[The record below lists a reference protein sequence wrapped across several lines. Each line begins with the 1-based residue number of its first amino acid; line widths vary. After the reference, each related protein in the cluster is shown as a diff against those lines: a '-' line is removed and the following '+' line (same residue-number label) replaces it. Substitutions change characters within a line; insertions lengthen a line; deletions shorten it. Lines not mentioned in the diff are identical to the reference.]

1 MGSRVV
7 GLIKYARSEG
17 LGVQLMVSGTGRK
30 TMAAAGVLVA
40 IAGGAVIAR
49 ADDPSARAAQAEGGL
64 SASPV
69 LIERATQVGAANTM
83 TIANRSNGALDVTV
97 NARPWTQSSS
107 GLVSPKRSATLAGVE
122 VSEKA
127 FTLAAGK
134 SKDVTVTQ
142 KSAPAGGSLYGAV
155 EIVGLPTDIAKRK
168 GVVAGYRILGSLR
181 FNSPTPVYSL
191 KLGATKVAGTG
202 SKKTLTLAVRNAG
215 NTITPVTGSVRL
227 KGPTGTKNLSV
238 KATRI
243 LPGKSI
249 ALGLASGNSLG
260 AGSYTATVTLTQAK
274 QKTTITKKITVRR

>member
-1 MGSRVV
+1 
-7 GLIKYARSEG
+7 
-17 LGVQLMVSGTGRK
+17 MVSRTGRK
-30 TMAAAGVLVA
+30 TIAAAGVLAA
-40 IAGGAVIAR
+40 IAGGTVIAR
-49 ADDPSARAAQAEGGL
+49 ADDPGARAAQAEGGL

-69 LIERATQVGAANTM
+69 LIERATQVGGANTI
-83 TIANRSNGALDVTV
+83 TIANRSKGTLNVTV

-127 FTLAAGK
+127 FTLASGK
-134 SKDVTVTQ
+134 TKDVAVTQ
-142 KSAPAGGSLYGAV
+142 KSAPAGGYLYGAV
-155 EIVGLPTDIAKRK
+155 EIVGLPSDIAKRK

-191 KLGATKVAGTG
+191 KLGAAKVAGTG
-202 SKKTLTLAVRNAG
+202 TKKTLTLAVRNAG

-243 LPGKSI
+243 LPGKNI
-249 ALGLASGNSLG
+249 ALGLASGNSLA

>member
-1 MGSRVV
+1 M
-7 GLIKYARSEG
+7 IKYARSEG
-17 LGVQLMVSGTGRK
+17 LGVQLMVSRTGRR
-30 TMAAAGVLVA
+30 TIAAAGVLAA

-49 ADDPSARAAQAEGGL
+49 ADDPGARAAQAEGGL

-69 LIERATQVGAANTM
+69 LIERTTQVGAVNTM
-83 TIANRSNGALDVTV
+83 TIANKSKAALDIAV
-97 NARPWTQSSS
+97 NARPWTQSTS

-127 FTLAAGK
+127 FTLAPGK

-142 KSAPAGGSLYGAV
+142 KSAPAGGYLYGAV
-155 EIVGLPTDIAKRK
+155 EIVGLPTDVAKRK
-168 GVVAGYRILGSLR
+168 GVVSGYRILGTLR
-181 FNSPTPVYSL
+181 YNSPTPTYSL
-191 KLGATKVAGTG
+191 KLGAAKVAGKGKT
-202 SKKTLTLAVRNAG
+202 KTLTLAVRNAG
-215 NTITPVTGSVRL
+215 NTIAPVTGTVRL

-260 AGSYTATVTLTQAK
+260 AGRYTATVALTQAK
-274 QKTTITKKITVRR
+274 QKFSITKKITVRR

>member
-1 MGSRVV
+1 
-7 GLIKYARSEG
+7 
-17 LGVQLMVSGTGRK
+17 VSGTGRR
-30 TMAAAGVLVA
+30 TIAAAGLLAA

-49 ADDPSARAAQAEGGL
+49 ADDPGARAAQAAGGL

-69 LIERATQVGAANTM
+69 VFERTTQVGAANTM

-107 GLVSPKRSATLAGVE
+107 GIVSPKRTATLAGVE

-127 FTLAAGK
+127 FTLAPGK
-134 SKDVTVTQ
+134 SKDITVTH
-142 KSAPAGGSLYGAV
+142 KSAPAGGYLYGAV
-155 EIVGLPTDIAKRK
+155 EIVGLPSDIAKRK
-168 GVVAGYRILGSLR
+168 GVVPGYRILGSLR
-181 FNSPTPVYSL
+181 FNSTTPVYGL
-191 KLGATKVAGTG
+191 KVGAAKIAGTG

-215 NTITPVTGSVRL
+215 NTIAPVTGTVRL
-227 KGPTGTKNLSV
+227 KGPTGTKNASV

-249 ALGLASGNSLG
+249 ALGLASGSSLS